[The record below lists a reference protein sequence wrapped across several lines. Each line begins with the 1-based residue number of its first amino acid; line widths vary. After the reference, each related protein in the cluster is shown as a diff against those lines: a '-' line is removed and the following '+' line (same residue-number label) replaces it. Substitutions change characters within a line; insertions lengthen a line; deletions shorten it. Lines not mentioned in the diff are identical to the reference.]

1 MKTRLFAIVAASLL
15 ACDVNAA
22 AAQPSYAVISLVG
35 DKLDVVTFQPK
46 IGSQLDSN
54 THQTLTLPQDELD
67 IAALRAINRVLRATA
82 PGAPVALLAA
92 STPDSFADQDRI
104 FSGSHVTLPAEVD
117 AAVRREGATQLVLV
131 TRHRGD
137 ARLRMADGYVGSGKI
152 DGLGFYL
159 DTEMQ
164 TEQRQTQVRSVGY
177 IAPFVYV
184 DVSLVD
190 LASSTLLRQDTV
202 MASRAIGASNKES
215 SVHPWDALSSAEKLA
230 MLNKLLSDELQRV
243 VPSLITG
250 TPVKAQ

>member
-1 MKTRLFAIVAASLL
+1 MKIRLLSLAAAALL
-15 ACDVNAA
+15 ACGVQAA
-22 AAQPSYAVISLVG
+22 TAQPSYAVISLVG
-35 DKLDVVTFQPK
+35 DKLDIVTFQPQ
-46 IGSQLDSN
+46 IGSQLDNN
-54 THQTLTLPQDELD
+54 THKVLSMPQDELD
-67 IAALRAINRVLRATA
+67 IAALRAVNHALRATT
-82 PGAPVALLAA
+82 PDAPVALLAA

-104 FSGSHVTLPAEVD
+104 FSGSHVNLPAEVD

-131 TRHRGD
+131 TKHRGD

-159 DTEMQ
+159 DTELK
-164 TEQRQTQVRSVGY
+164 TEQRQTEVRSVGY

-190 LASSTLLRQDTV
+190 LATSTLVRQDTV

-215 SVHPWDALSSAEKLA
+215 SVHPWDALTSAEKLA
-230 MLNKLLSDELQRV
+230 MLNTLLSEELQRI